1 MTLVAR
7 IDLTGLERLTKE
19 MEPRAEKVLDDTAF
33 QVETEAKNSAPVL
46 TGALRNSI
54 HVERPGRLHRII
66 SDATD
71 YGIWVELGH
80 RTKAFTKSYG
90 AQRWVQAKPFMV
102 PAVEKVRAKFEK
114 MWEALFK

>member
-54 HVERPGRLHRII
+54 HVEKPGRLYRTVGD
-66 SDATD
+66 SVD
-71 YGIWVELGH
+71 YGIYQELGTS
-80 RTKAFTKSYG
+80 RMA
-90 AQRWVQAKPFMV
+90 AQPFLV